1 MEPAQT
7 VNEAYYLKQIL
18 ELKDEIIKLQ
28 KELLEKDK
36 IIIQNKERI
45 YELEK
50 KLNDKYN
57 KPLNSPTPNKITSKD
72 TFNFNITEKEPI
84 FKMDDL
90 KSYYYTIYILQDGRI
105 AAGGGLSLII
115 IYNKETFKSEMTI
128 KEHSG
133 YIMYLTQLKNGYLV
147 SLGSDAYINIYN
159 LLENNKYLVMQ
170 KIKSHQ
176 ARIHKLREFDNDRFM
191 TCSDDCTI
199 KFFFKNK
206 NKNEYLEDYTFKDD
220 IYIVD
225 ILRTKEG
232 EIAYSGY
239 NDSNTSFVR
248 FYDLKSR
255 KKIDSSNVTLFY
267 NGLSDFLYKLSE
279 AYLLVG
285 ATNSILIFDV
295 NQHRQI
301 REIKQD
307 NSSCF
312 TSFVK
317 IDENTLLS
325 SDCNGKIRQW
335 IIDDDNLIL
344 KSSKENAHGGQ
355 IRMIR
360 KNKDGLIITCSDDTT
375 IKVWG

>member
-7 VNEAYYLKQIL
+7 INEAYYLKQIL

-28 KELLEKDK
+28 RELLEKDK
-36 IIIQNKERI
+36 IIIQDKERI
-45 YELEK
+45 FELEK
-50 KLNDKYN
+50 KLNEKYN
-57 KPLNSPTPNKITSKD
+57 KPISSSTQNKITPKD
-72 TFNFNITEKEPI
+72 NFNFNITEKEPI

-105 AAGGGLSLII
+105 AAGGNSCSII

-128 KEHSG
+128 KEHSE
-133 YIMYLTQLKNGYLV
+133 YIMYLTQLKSGYLI
-147 SLGSDAYINIYN
+147 SLGADAYINIYN

-170 KIKSHQ
+170 KIKAHQ
-176 ARIHKLREFDNDRFM
+176 ARIHKLREFDDDRFM

-239 NDSNTSFVR
+239 NNNGTSFVR

-255 KKIDSSNVTLFY
+255 KKIDSSSVTTCY

-279 AYLLVG
+279 TYLLVG
-285 ATNSILIFDV
+285 ASNSILIFDV
-295 NQHRQI
+295 NQHR
-301 REIKQD
+301 
-307 NSSCF
+307 
-312 TSFVK
+312 
-317 IDENTLLS
+317 
-325 SDCNGKIRQW
+325 
-335 IIDDDNLIL
+335 
-344 KSSKENAHGGQ
+344 
-355 IRMIR
+355 
-360 KNKDGLIITCSDDTT
+360 
-375 IKVWG
+375 

>member
-18 ELKDEIIKLQ
+18 SLKDEIIKLQ
-28 KELLEKDK
+28 RELLEKDK
-36 IIIQNKERI
+36 IIIQDKERI

-50 KLNDKYN
+50 KLNEKN
-57 KPLNSPTPNKITSKD
+57 NNPINLSTPKKITPKD
-72 TFNFNITEKEPI
+72 NFDILEKEPK

-105 AAGGGLSLII
+105 AAGGNSCSII
-115 IYNKETFKSEMTI
+115 IYNKDSFKSEMTI
-128 KEHSG
+128 KEHSV

-147 SLGSDAYINIYN
+147 SLGADAFINIYN
-159 LLENNKYLVMQ
+159 LLENNKYLVIQ
-170 KIKSHQ
+170 KIKAHQ
-176 ARIHKLREFDNDRFM
+176 ARIHKLREFDDGRFM

-199 KFFFKNK
+199 KFFFKND

-220 IYIVD
+220 IYIDD

-232 EIAYSGY
+232 EIVYSGY
-239 NDSNTSFVR
+239 NSASYIR

-255 KKIDSSNVTLFY
+255 KKIDSVSVTTCY

-279 AYLLVG
+279 IYLLVG
-285 ATNSILIFDV
+285 ASNSILIFDV

-312 TSFVK
+312 TSFLK
-317 IDENTLLS
+317 INEHTLLS
-325 SDCNGKIRQW
+325 SDCSGKIRQW
-335 IIDDDNLIL
+335 IVDDDNLIL
-344 KSSKENAHGGQ
+344 KGTKENAHGGQ

-360 KNKDGLIITCSDDTT
+360 RNQNGLIITCSDDTT
-375 IKVWG
+375 IKIWG

>member
-7 VNEAYYLKQIL
+7 INEAYYLKQIL

-28 KELLEKDK
+28 RELLEKDK
-36 IIIQNKERI
+36 IIIQDKERI
-45 YELEK
+45 FELEK
-50 KLNDKYN
+50 KLNEKYN
-57 KPLNSPTPNKITSKD
+57 KPISSSTSNKITQKD
-72 TFNFNITEKEPI
+72 NFNFNITEKEPV

-90 KSYYYTIYILQDGRI
+90 KSCYYTIYILQDGRI
-105 AAGGGLSLII
+105 AAGGGLCSII

-128 KEHSG
+128 KEHSQ
-133 YIMYLTQLKNGYLV
+133 YIMYLTQLKSGYFI
-147 SLGSDAYINIYN
+147 SLGADAYINIYN

-176 ARIHKLREFDNDRFM
+176 ARIHKLRELDDDRFL

-239 NDSNTSFVR
+239 NNEGTSFVR

-255 KKIDSSNVTLFY
+255 KKIDSSSVTTFY

-279 AYLLVG
+279 TYLLVG
-285 ATNSILIFDV
+285 ASNSILIFDV

-301 REIKQD
+301 RVIKQD
-307 NSSCF
+307 NSDCF
-312 TSFVK
+312 TSFLK

-325 SDCNGKIRQW
+325 SDYTGKIRQW

-344 KSSKENAHGGQ
+344 KSTKENAHGGQ

-360 KNKDGLIITCSDDTT
+360 KNQDGLIITCSDDST

>member
-7 VNEAYYLKQIL
+7 INEAYYLKQIL

-28 KELLEKDK
+28 RELLEKDK
-36 IIIQNKERI
+36 IIIQDKERI
-45 YELEK
+45 FELEK
-50 KLNDKYN
+50 KLNEKYN
-57 KPLNSPTPNKITSKD
+57 KPISSSTPNKITPKD
-72 TFNFNITEKEPI
+72 NFNFNITEKEPI

-105 AAGGGLSLII
+105 AAGGNSCSII

-128 KEHSG
+128 KEHSE
-133 YIMYLTQLKNGYLV
+133 YIMYLTQLKSGYLI
-147 SLGSDAYINIYN
+147 SLGADAYINIYN

-170 KIKSHQ
+170 KIKAHQ
-176 ARIHKLREFDNDRFM
+176 ARIHKLREFDDDRFM

-239 NDSNTSFVR
+239 NNNGTSFVR

-255 KKIDSSNVTLFY
+255 KKIDSSSVTTCY

-279 AYLLVG
+279 TYLLVG
-285 ATNSILIFDV
+285 ASNSILIFDV

-307 NSSCF
+307 NSNCF

-317 IDENTLLS
+317 IDASILLS
-325 SDCNGKIRQW
+325 SDCTGKIRQW

-344 KSSKENAHGGQ
+344 KSTKENAHGSQ

-360 KNKDGLIITCSDDTT
+360 KNQDGLIITCSDDAT
-375 IKVWG
+375 IKIWG

>member
-7 VNEAYYLKQIL
+7 INEAYYLKQIL

-28 KELLEKDK
+28 RELLEKDK
-36 IIIQNKERI
+36 IIIQDKERI
-45 YELEK
+45 FELEK
-50 KLNDKYN
+50 KLNEKYN
-57 KPLNSPTPNKITSKD
+57 KPISSSTQNKITPKD
-72 TFNFNITEKEPI
+72 NFNFNITEKEPI

-90 KSYYYTIYILQDGRI
+90 KSCYYTIYILQDGRI
-105 AAGGGLSLII
+105 AAGGDSCSII

-128 KEHSG
+128 KEHSE
-133 YIMYLTQLKNGYLV
+133 YIMYLTQLKSGYLI
-147 SLGSDAYINIYN
+147 SLGNDAYINIYN

-170 KIKSHQ
+170 KIKAHQ
-176 ARIHKLREFDNDRFM
+176 ARIHKLREFDDDRFM

-239 NDSNTSFVR
+239 NNNGTSFVR

-255 KKIDSSNVTLFY
+255 KKIDSSSVTTFY

-279 AYLLVG
+279 TYLLVG
-285 ATNSILIFDV
+285 ASNSILIFDV

-307 NSSCF
+307 NSNCF

-317 IDENTLLS
+317 IDASILLS
-325 SDCNGKIRQW
+325 SDCTGKIRQW

-344 KSSKENAHGGQ
+344 KSTKENAHGGQ
-355 IRMIR
+355 IMMIR
-360 KNKDGLIITCSDDTT
+360 KNQDGLIITCSDDAT
-375 IKVWG
+375 IKIWG

>member
-1 MEPAQT
+1 MEPAKT
-7 VNEAYYLKQIL
+7 INEAYYIKKID

-28 KELLEKDK
+28 RELLEKDK
-36 IIIQNKERI
+36 IIIQDKEKI

-50 KLNDKYN
+50 KLNQKYN
-57 KPLNSPTPNKITSKD
+57 KPINSPIPNKITLKD
-72 TFNFNITEKEPI
+72 NFNITEKEPI

-90 KSYYYTIYILQDGRI
+90 KNSYFTIYILQDERI
-105 AAGGGLSLII
+105 AAGGNSCSII

-128 KEHSG
+128 KEHSE
-133 YIMYLTQLKNGYLV
+133 YIMYLTQLKNGYLI
-147 SLGSDAYINIYN
+147 SLGADAYINIYN
-159 LLENNKYLVMQ
+159 LLENNQYLVMQ
-170 KIKSHQ
+170 KIKAHQ
-176 ARIHKLREFDNDRFM
+176 ARIHKLREFDNGRFM

-199 KFFFKNK
+199 KFFFTNK
-206 NKNEYLEDYTFKDD
+206 KEYLEDYTFKDD
-220 IYIVD
+220 IYIDD

-239 NDSNTSFVR
+239 NGASYVR
-248 FYDLKSR
+248 FYDIKSR
-255 KKIDSSNVTLFY
+255 KKIDSSSVTSCY

-279 AYLLVG
+279 TFLLVG
-285 ATNSILIFDV
+285 AANSILIFDI

-307 NSSCF
+307 NSNCF
-312 TSFVK
+312 TSFLK
-317 IDENTLLS
+317 IDEHTLLS
-325 SDCNGKIRQW
+325 SDCTGKIRQW

-344 KSSKENAHGGQ
+344 KSTKEKAHGSQ

-360 KNKDGLIITCSDDTT
+360 RNQDGLIITCSDDAT

>member
-7 VNEAYYLKQIL
+7 INEAYYLKQIL

-28 KELLEKDK
+28 RELLEKEK
-36 IIIQNKERI
+36 IIIQDKERI
-45 YELEK
+45 FELEK
-50 KLNDKYN
+50 KLNEKYN
-57 KPLNSPTPNKITSKD
+57 KPTSLSTQNKITPKD
-72 TFNFNITEKEPI
+72 NFNFNITEKEPI

-105 AAGGGLSLII
+105 AAGGNSCSII

-128 KEHSG
+128 KEHSE
-133 YIMYLTQLKNGYLV
+133 YIMYLTQLKSGYLI
-147 SLGSDAYINIYN
+147 SLGHDAYINIYN

-170 KIKSHQ
+170 KIKAHQ
-176 ARIHKLREFDNDRFM
+176 ARIHKLREFDDDRFM

-239 NDSNTSFVR
+239 NNNGTSFVR

-255 KKIDSSNVTLFY
+255 KKIDSSSVTTFY

-279 AYLLVG
+279 TYLLVG
-285 ATNSILIFDV
+285 ASNSILIFDV

-307 NSSCF
+307 NSNCF

-317 IDENTLLS
+317 IDASTLLS
-325 SDCNGKIRQW
+325 SDCTGKIRQW

-344 KSSKENAHGGQ
+344 KSTKENAHGSQ

-360 KNKDGLIITCSDDTT
+360 KNQDGLIITCSDDAT
-375 IKVWG
+375 IKIWG